1 MRSLRMNWRDYFKSQ
16 KIGAVLRVYM
26 RRLLSEP
33 ILIQIEQNYI
43 KAADAIESSGTD
55 LERAVELLER
65 ALGGDSQEVADV
77 LPRMRGLL
85 ERLEDWENWLEV
97 AEFELASID
106 TEADATALLLLMGDV
121 ARQRLEDG
129 DRGLDYYQ
137 SAFERD
143 ATCVEALQKARSVFE
158 EMENWG
164 QVFELYE
171 LQVEQIN
178 ESEERAQ
185 LLCEMGQLAFS
196 LGELDAARTCFTEA
210 AHAVEGY
217 ADALE
222 GLAKLPG
229 EVDSLSDSPA
239 GADDV
244 MDGDTMQHQAIG
256 EDSVAKTADANDT
269 VILRHLVKT
278 KETELLPTAES

>member
-1 MRSLRMNWRDYFKSQ
+1 MNARIEELFEALDAD
-16 KIGAVLRVYM
+16 GLDAVAQDELAGLLQESEDWGGLT
-26 RRLLSEP
+26 RLYETLAERTDSDANRTK
-33 ILIQIEQNYI
+33 LYI

-77 LPRMRGLL
+77 LPRMRALL

-106 TEADATALLLLMGDV
+106 TDADATALLLLMGDV

-222 GLAKLPG
+222 DWPSFPVRLTRFQTLQP
-229 EVDSLSDSPA
+229 VL
-239 GADDV
+239 
-244 MDGDTMQHQAIG
+244 T
-256 EDSVAKTADANDT
+256 T
-269 VILRHLVKT
+269 
-278 KETELLPTAES
+278 